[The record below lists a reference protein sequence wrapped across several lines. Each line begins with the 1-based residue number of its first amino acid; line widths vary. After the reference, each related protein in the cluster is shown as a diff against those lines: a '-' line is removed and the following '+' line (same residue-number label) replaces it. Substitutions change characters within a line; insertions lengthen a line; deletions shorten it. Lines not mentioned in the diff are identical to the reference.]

1 MSDNDPV
8 VTTNRKERLA
18 NKLRV
23 NKSRFLKLYSEDLA
37 EKNIEFEDPEWIE
50 NEILNP
56 GRCEHMISKF
66 RKCQRSV

>member
-8 VTTNRKERLA
+8 VTANRKERLA

-37 EKNIEFEDPEWIE
+37 EKT
-50 NEILNP
+50 
-56 GRCEHMISKF
+56 
-66 RKCQRSV
+66 